1 MSKTSKMIVRREATP
16 PKHSRADALAL
27 ASKVLAVMTDEE
39 DAAITNAAEADP
51 DARPTD
57 AVSRRKVGRP
67 PLARPKRAV
76 QLRLDADVL
85 DRFRADGDGWQTR
98 MNEVLRKA
106 VGL

>member
-1 MSKTSKMIVRREATP
+1 MSKTSKTIVRREATP
-16 PKHSRADALAL
+16 PKQSRADALAIANKAL
-27 ASKVLAVMTDEE
+27 AAMTDEE
-39 DAAITNAAEADP
+39 DAGIMVAAEADP
-51 DARPTD
+51 DAQPTD
-57 AVSRRKVGRP
+57 VVSRRKVGRP

-98 MNEVLRKA
+98 MNEALRKA

>member
-1 MSKTSKMIVRREATP
+1 MSKTSKTIVHREATP
-16 PKHSRADALAL
+16 PKQSRADALAL
-27 ASKVLAVMTDEE
+27 ASKALAAMTDKE
-39 DAAITNAAEADP
+39 DAAITAAAEADP
-51 DARPTD
+51 DALPTD
-57 AVSRRKVGRP
+57 TVSRRKAGRP

-98 MNEVLRKA
+98 MNEALRKA

>member
-1 MSKTSKMIVRREATP
+1 MSKTSKTIVRREAAA
-16 PKHSRADALAL
+16 PKLSRADALAL
-27 ASKVLAVMTDEE
+27 AKKALAAMTNEE
-39 DAAITNAAEADP
+39 DAEITAAAEAD
-51 DARPTD
+51 AQPTD

-85 DRFRADGDGWQTR
+85 DRFKAAGDGWQTR

>member
-1 MSKTSKMIVRREATP
+1 MSKTSKTIVRREAAP
-16 PKHSRADALAL
+16 PKQSRADALAL
-27 ASKVLAVMTDEE
+27 ASKALAAMTDEE
-39 DAAITNAAEADP
+39 DAAITAAAEADP
-51 DARPTD
+51 DAQPTD
-57 AVSRRKVGRP
+57 AVSRRKVGRR

-85 DRFRADGDGWQTR
+85 DRFRAGGDGWQTR